1 MTATAF
7 NERRE
12 QDLRKLEVLAE
23 QSNRMIR
30 IVSVSGNPISQI
42 VAALLY
48 KTAPNRRYP
57 HEVSEETHVQI
68 DLSSQYPFQEPNA
81 VIKTVIFHPNVYSSG
96 KICFGTEWRPT
107 EGLDLLVKRIAQII
121 TFDPTILNEESP
133 ANSDA
138 LSWYRSAKFQFP
150 TAFPTQPVTFS
161 GSREKKKEINWTNMS
176 PPPAEQNAQRVTVKC
191 PACDQAIRV
200 PKGKSGKV
208 RCPSCA
214 DLFEAST

>member
-1 MTATAF
+1 MMTATAF

-68 DLSSQYPFQEPNA
+68 DPFQSISIPRAKRSYQNGDFPS
-81 VIKTVIFHPNVYSSG
+81 K
-96 KICFGTEWRPT
+96 CLQFGENMLRNRMAPD
-107 EGLDLLVKRIAQII
+107 G
-121 TFDPTILNEESP
+121 
-133 ANSDA
+133 
-138 LSWYRSAKFQFP
+138 RS
-150 TAFPTQPVTFS
+150 
-161 GSREKKKEINWTNMS
+161 
-176 PPPAEQNAQRVTVKC
+176 
-191 PACDQAIRV
+191 
-200 PKGKSGKV
+200 
-208 RCPSCA
+208 
-214 DLFEAST
+214 